1 MVRRLIRNLML
12 VWSTARVGAICG
24 AAVLAAFL
32 GASGLFGLDLDV
44 FHAPLSKAAPP
55 SSVPPAMPPVFD
67 RLVFV
72 VVDALRA
79 DMVLGSAAVQHAHAT
94 EELRS
99 YMPYTAQLASSPE
112 SIPYIGHAA
121 VPTVTMPRLKALTT
135 GKKPAFIDVLR
146 NFNSKAL
153 EEDSLLAQLA
163 AAGRRMVL
171 YGDETWLQLFPTAFL
186 RSDPTSGFF
195 ALDTVEV
202 DTNVTRHLHEE
213 LDPTMTSPKSSD
225 WDALFLHYL
234 GVDHIGHLTGP
245 HSPLMRAK
253 LSEMDATIE
262 SIHVSIRAQDVARN
276 GSTLLVLLS
285 DHGMTE
291 TGNHGGASIE
301 ESSALLLFVLPPS
314 HRAVH
319 HSDRLTR
326 TPQVDLVPT
335 LATLLGVPIPVH
347 NTGKVLTSVLD
358 AAVRDDAR
366 VIAALQANV
375 HQLRALAAPKHSA
388 KFWASFAHDFGFAL
402 DWHVASTS
410 IPLALARRR
419 MEAALS
425 SLQAIVLT
433 SDGSEYTTEHMLCG
447 ILVGLLGLVLAC
459 RLDVLL
465 LRRPSRYE
473 LCLGFWT
480 LLQLISLGSSSS
492 IENEHVVWNVLLV
505 SYLMWLAIDVFLTK
519 RRRGVWLAWLLV
531 PLTARLLRSRNQ
543 IINFG
548 RLNGFDVAAGV
559 NRDGLEYEHDNAVSI
574 LTTRSLVYGIISL
587 PAERVLASAYVLLAE
602 LARSTSSPVA
612 LKAAWTIGMVATVV
626 FSMTAVDAAAHTVYA
641 SVVVEAGAALW
652 HRTSPMKALWLLAF
666 LLQRDTNLMALAL
679 LHVQL
684 DAATCLV
691 QALDV
696 LRALPLVVY
705 LSKASFFALGN
716 SHLMTTIDISKAYT
730 GLSSYSQV
738 LVGGLTAYI
747 VFTGPL
753 LVLSSQ
759 LAAVRNVRS
768 LIAGYWTLELGSFTV
783 YRYARPV
790 SRPAISI
797 YSGVL

>member
-1 MVRRLIRNLML
+1 ML
-12 VWSTARVGAICG
+12 VWSTARVSAIC
-24 AAVLAAFL
+24 AAALVAAFL

-44 FHAPLSKAAPP
+44 FQAPLAKVAPP
-55 SSVPPAMPPVFD
+55 SSVPPAIPPVFD

-112 SIPYIGHAA
+112 SIAYIGHAA

-153 EEDSLLAQLA
+153 DEDSLIAQLG

-171 YGDETWLQLFPTAFL
+171 YGDETWLQLFPTAFV

-202 DTNVTRHLHEE
+202 DTNVTRHLREE
-213 LDPTMTSPKSSD
+213 LDPTMTSPKSND

-262 SIHVSIRAQDVARN
+262 SIHLSIQAQDAMRN

-301 ESSALLLFVLPPS
+301 ESSALLLFVLPPAY
-314 HRAVH
+314 RAIED
-319 HSDRLTR
+319 SDLLTR

-335 LATLLGVPIPVH
+335 LATLLGVPIPAH
-347 NTGKVLTSVLD
+347 NTGKALTPVLD
-358 AAVRDDAR
+358 AAVRDEAL

-375 HQLRALAAPKHSA
+375 RQLHALATPKHSA
-388 KFWASFAHDFGFAL
+388 KFWASFAHEFNVAL
-402 DWHVASTS
+402 DWHAASTNM
-410 IPLALARRR
+410 PLALARRR
-419 MEAALS
+419 MEAALT

-433 SDGSEYTTEHMLCG
+433 SDGSEYNTMHMLSG
-447 ILVGLLGLVLAC
+447 IGVGVLGLVLAC
-459 RLDVLL
+459 RFHELL
-465 LRRPSRYE
+465 LRRPSHYE

-480 LLQLISLGSSSS
+480 LLQLVSLGSSSS
-492 IENEHVVWNVLLV
+492 IENEHVVWNFLLV
-505 SYLMWLAIDVFLTK
+505 SYLVWLAIDCVLAK
-519 RRRGVWLAWLLV
+519 RRGLWTCWLLV
-531 PLTARLLRSRNQ
+531 LVTARLLRSRNQ

-548 RLNGFDVAAGV
+548 RLNTFDVAAGST
-559 NRDGLEYEHDNAVSI
+559 RDGLEYEHDNAVSI
-574 LTTRSLVYGIISL
+574 LTTRSLAHGLVSL
-587 PAERVLASAYVLLAE
+587 HVERVLASAYVVLAE
-602 LARSTSSPVA
+602 LVRSSSSST
-612 LKAAWTIGMVATVV
+612 AAMQAVWTVGMAASVV
-626 FSMTAVDAAAHTVYA
+626 FAWTAVDAAAHVVYA
-641 SVVVEAGAALW
+641 SVVLEAGVALAS
-652 HRTSPMKALWLLAF
+652 RSSPMKALWLLAF
-666 LLQRDTNLMALAL
+666 LLQRDTNLLALAL

-684 DAATCLV
+684 DAATRLV
-691 QALDV
+691 QALDGI
-696 LRALPLVVY
+696 RALPLVVY

-738 LVGGLTAYI
+738 LVGGLTAFI

-759 LAAVRNVRS
+759 LAAVRDARS
-768 LIAGYWTLELGSFTV
+768 LLGGYWTLELGNFTV
-783 YRYARPV
+783 YRY
-790 SRPAISI
+790 SSSI
-797 YSGVL
+797 VVRTRGPF